1 MTDTAIW
8 APPRSA
14 ISRNFNSLLDKLV
27 KDHQLADLNEAGF
40 EAFISVPGNCIVL
53 LLDEPDKV
61 PESWDL
67 AVIFPDLL
75 KSCRDRPRAAI
86 ARLVY
91 SPMVQAK
98 FGIKRMPALLF
109 LRDGQYVGVLEGLR
123 DWNEF
128 VVEVQ
133 QMLAAPVSRPP
144 SIGIAV
150 TTSAQSGCH

>member
-14 ISRNFNSLLDKLV
+14 ISRNFNGLLDKLV
-27 KDHQLADLNEAGF
+27 KDHQLADLNETGLD
-40 EAFISVPGNCIVL
+40 AFIDVPGNCIVL

-61 PESWDL
+61 AESWDL

-75 KSCRDRPRAAI
+75 KSCGARPSAAI
-86 ARLVY
+86 TRPSQSGLLQAR
-91 SPMVQAK
+91 
-98 FGIKRMPALLF
+98 FGVKRLPALLF
-109 LRDGQYVGVLEGLR
+109 LRNGAYVGIIEGLR
-123 DWNEF
+123 DWSEY
-128 VVEVQ
+128 VAEVG

-150 TTSAQSGCH
+150 TAAQSGCH

>member
-14 ISRNFNSLLDKLV
+14 MSRNFNGLLDKLV
-27 KDHQLADLNEAGF
+27 KDHQLADLNEAGLD
-40 EAFISVPGNCIVL
+40 AFIDIPGNCVVL

-61 PESWDL
+61 AESWDL

-75 KSCRDRPRAAI
+75 KVSGIRPRAAVSRPAHAPLLQ
-86 ARLVY
+86 AR
-91 SPMVQAK
+91 
-98 FGIKRMPALLF
+98 FGVKRMPALLF
-109 LRDGQYVGVLEGLR
+109 LRDGAYVGVIEGLR
-123 DWNEF
+123 DWSEF
-128 VVEVQ
+128 VAEVQ

-150 TTSAQSGCH
+150 TAAQSGCH